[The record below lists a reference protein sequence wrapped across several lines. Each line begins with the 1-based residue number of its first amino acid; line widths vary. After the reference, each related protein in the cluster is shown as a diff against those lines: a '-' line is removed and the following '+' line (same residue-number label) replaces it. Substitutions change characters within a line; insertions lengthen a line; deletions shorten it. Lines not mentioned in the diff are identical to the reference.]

1 MQRRP
6 GLARLVRETRPQTRK
21 IEGMDTADTPRA
33 QAANLADTGLRLVLT
48 TLPDAAS
55 AAHVARVLVDERLAA
70 CVTVLGPATSVYRWQ
85 GTVASAQEAPLLIK
99 VAAERLPSLQERLLQ
114 LHPYDLPELI
124 ALPVV
129 DGLGAYI
136 DWALAASRPG

>member
-1 MQRRP
+1 M
-6 GLARLVRETRPQTRK
+6 
-21 IEGMDTADTPRA
+21 
-33 QAANLADTGLRLVLT
+33 
-48 TLPDAAS
+48 
-55 AAHVARVLVDERLAA
+55 DERLAA